1 MAVTTSTTEINAIDQ
16 TYPVAGQDNDS
27 QGFRDN
33 FNIIRTQL
41 SNVAADLTSLDTNAA
56 LKNATNND
64 FNGNKISEANFI
76 ACTEERYGIGNVSSS
91 NNVNWSN
98 GHYQTVQ
105 VGADLTLTLTEWPA
119 NGKLGKL
126 YLKKAQL
133 HGGDS
138 SNHPY
143 MSGLVS
149 RHDNDWI
156 VVSTT
161 SKHMLLIEQVL
172 DNKGNNIINK
182 IKPGDRFYTPQK
194 EIINSKKKR
203 TIFTSK
209 GLKK

>member
-1 MAVTTSTTEINAIDQ
+1 MAITTSSSSILGIDQ
-16 TYPVAGQDNDS
+16 TFPVAGQDNDS

-98 GHYQTVQ
+98 GHYQTIQ

-126 YLKKAQL
+126 RLVITSDGVSRTVTFAASAGGVLRYESTFPTPFTIASVTQPKIVDFWTSDGGQIVYAQL
-133 HGGDS
+133 VGTFG
-138 SNHPY
+138 
-143 MSGLVS
+143 
-149 RHDNDWI
+149 
-156 VVSTT
+156 
-161 SKHMLLIEQVL
+161 
-172 DNKGNNIINK
+172 
-182 IKPGDRFYTPQK
+182 
-194 EIINSKKKR
+194 
-203 TIFTSK
+203 
-209 GLKK
+209 